1 MGDVDDIDEYN
12 DIEDD
17 NALVWRLMILT
28 ITMKTTSALMMM
40 SVIVVGER

>member
-17 NALVWRLMILT
+17 NALVWRLMMLT
-28 ITMKTTSALMMM
+28 IIMKTTSVLMMM
-40 SVIVVGER
+40 SVTVLGKR

>member
-17 NALVWRLMILT
+17 NALVWRLTMLT
-28 ITMKTTSALMMM
+28 IIMKTSSVLMMM